1 MRLLLDTHA
10 FLWGLEASD
19 RLSTRARAAIHDT
32 ASHKFVS
39 HASLWKITIKAA
51 LGKLR
56 LLEPWGETLRQIERR
71 VPGTVLPCTASHLEK
86 LFQLPLHHRD
96 PFDRM
101 LVAQALA
108 DDLTLVSD
116 DEVLDGYGVRRLW

>member
-1 MRLLLDTHA
+1 MQDIA
-10 FLWGLEASD
+10 N
-19 RLSTRARAAIHDT
+19 
-32 ASHKFVS
+32 HKFVS
-39 HASLWKITIKAA
+39 HASLWEITIKAA

-71 VPGTVLPCTASHLEK
+71 VPGTVLPCTAAHLEK
-86 LFQLPLHHRD
+86 LCELPHHHRD

-116 DEVLDGYGVRRLW
+116 DGVLDRYGARRLW

>member
-19 RLSTRARAAIHDT
+19 RLSASARAAMQDI
-32 ASHKFVS
+32 ANHKFVS

-71 VPGTVLPCTASHLEK
+71 VPGTVLLAPLRTWRSSASCPATTATPST
-86 LFQLPLHHRD
+86 
-96 PFDRM
+96 
-101 LVAQALA
+101 AC
-108 DDLTLVSD
+108 SS
-116 DEVLDGYGVRRLW
+116 RRRSPTISPW